1 MSIACTRTLLICHS
15 YVTRMNSYE
24 LLQVGIGKSITFTFL
39 VTILKEIFPFSKN
52 TVTTMIR
59 KRKDADVA
67 VRDPSWEKVHNRISL
82 NQILRHNLG
91 L

>member
-1 MSIACTRTLLICHS
+1 MSIAITRTLLICHS

-59 KRKDADVA
+59 KRKDADAA

>member
-59 KRKDADVA
+59 KRKDADAA
-67 VRDPSWEKVHNRISL
+67 VRDPYWEKVHNRISL